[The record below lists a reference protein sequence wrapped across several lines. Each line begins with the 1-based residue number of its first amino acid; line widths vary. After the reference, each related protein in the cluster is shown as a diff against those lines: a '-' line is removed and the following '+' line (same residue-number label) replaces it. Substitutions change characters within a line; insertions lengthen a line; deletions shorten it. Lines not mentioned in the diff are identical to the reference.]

1 MHTNISDFLII
12 GSGLAGLYAALY
24 ASNFGIVTILTKS
37 TLEAS
42 NTYWAQGGIAAALD
56 PEDSPIYHLE
66 DTIKAGR
73 GICNN
78 EAVEILVR
86 EGRERVLD
94 LINLGMKFDS
104 SEHGLELGLEGGH
117 TKRRVL
123 HSGGSSTGKEMV
135 DFLLNSV
142 KVRPSITILE
152 NTNVYELISDGEN
165 CLGAL
170 AFRDPSLES
179 IVLRSKST
187 ILASGG
193 ASGIYSRTTNPP
205 GAVGEGI
212 SLAYRI
218 GSEITDMEFIQF
230 HPTALYRED
239 GKSFLLSEALRGEGA
254 YLMNHE
260 GHRFMPDYHELGDL
274 APRDIVSRAIFNE
287 MRMSGKEFVYL
298 SLRSMD
304 PSFIKKRFPNIY
316 IACSRLGIDIIRDP
330 VPVAPAAHYTIGGVK
345 TGLNG
350 ETNLNG
356 LFACGEVACTGVHG
370 ANRLASNSLLECL
383 VFAKRAVDVTRD
395 KSADINEI
403 SDEYLRKSLSTDL
416 RFTPS
421 QKEKLFRIR
430 GSISH
435 MMTQHVGIVRIG
447 EGLKRSISQLEQIS
461 ESTVELKGT
470 DKNKLQNAIDLC
482 SVMAKSA
489 LIRKESRGAHIREDF
504 PDEDP
509 KFKAH
514 IVWRKGHEPVI
525 VKC

>member
-1 MHTNISDFLII
+1 MHTNITDFLII

-24 ASNFGIVTILTKS
+24 ASNFGKVTLLTKS

-56 PEDSPIYHLE
+56 PEDSPIYHFE

-78 EAVEILVR
+78 EAVEILVK
-86 EGRERVLD
+86 EGRERVFD

-135 DFLLNSV
+135 DFLISSV
-142 KVRPSITILE
+142 KERPSIAILE
-152 NTNVYELISDGEN
+152 NTNVYELISDGGN

-170 AFRDPSLES
+170 VIKESSLES
-179 IVLRSKST
+179 TILLSKST

-193 ASGIYSRTTNPP
+193 ASGIYSRSTNPP
-205 GAVGEGI
+205 GAVGDGI
-212 SLAYRI
+212 SIAYRI
-218 GSEITDMEFIQF
+218 GSEIADMEFIQF
-230 HPTALYRED
+230 HPTALFRED
-239 GKSFLLSEALRGEGA
+239 GQSFLLSEALRGEGA
-254 YLMNHE
+254 YLINHE
-260 GHRFMPDYHELGDL
+260 GHRFMRDYHEQGDL
-274 APRDIVSRAIFNE
+274 APRDIVSKAIFKE
-287 MRMSGKEFVYL
+287 MKTSGKDFVYL
-298 SLRSMD
+298 SLKSLD
-304 PSFIKKRFPNIY
+304 PSFVKKRFVNIY
-316 IACSRLGIDIIRDP
+316 AACSKFGIDIINDP

-350 ETNLNG
+350 ETNVRG

-383 VFAKRAVDVTRD
+383 VFAKRAVDVTKD
-395 KSADINEI
+395 NPVDIKEI
-403 SDEYLRKSLSTDL
+403 PDEYVKKSLSMDP

-421 QKEKLFRIR
+421 QKEQYFQVRD
-430 GSISH
+430 SISRL
-435 MMTQHVGIVRIG
+435 MTQYVGIVRSG
-447 EGLKRSISQLEQIS
+447 NGLEHSIDQFEKISDLTLES
-461 ESTVELKGT
+461 KGLY
-470 DKNKLQNAIDLC
+470 KYKLQNVNDLC
-482 SVMAKSA
+482 SIIAKSA
-489 LIRKESRGAHIREDF
+489 LMRNESRGAHIREDY
-504 PDEDP
+504 PKEDP

-514 IVWRKGHEPVI
+514 IVWRIGHEPII
-525 VKC
+525 VTC